1 MVTLNQN
8 HIMDIMVFMEIID
21 INIMLIDIYII
32 ISMINMIKY
41 KNFYSTF
48 LGILIISSCSLSPG
62 MHMDTNSSWLKDKSY
77 VYIDSLNQ
85 SIEIENIASYTE
97 SELNYDYKIGKGDQL
112 AITVWGVPDIF
123 PLSNINPDQNL
134 RRVDSN
140 GDIFFPFIG
149 IMRAEGKTQN
159 QLREDLSNN
168 LSKFFKNPQLDLAIV
183 QFNSQRVY
191 LLGEVSKPQK
201 INITDI
207 PLSLSEALGQTN
219 GINNNTA
226 EGSEVFVIRQGKFDK
241 DPKIFIA
248 DLDSPSGFITAGNFY
263 LSDNDVV
270 YVNAKGTTRWNRIIS
285 QFFPF
290 STFLN
295 SVDNLTSGD

>member
-1 MVTLNQN
+1 
-8 HIMDIMVFMEIID
+8 
-21 INIMLIDIYII
+21 
-32 ISMINMIKY
+32 MINMIKY

-112 AITVWGVPDIF
+112 AITVWGFPDIF